1 MANKRMINAQVICSD
16 AFRSLPI
23 SSQGLYMQINAEADD
38 DGVCDKARQV
48 MLLSGATK
56 EDLDALVEKEYLIKI
71 GEVYVISHWKLHNT
85 IKGDRYK
92 KTIYQKE
99 FNEVFLDENKVYK
112 QKTEANFEQW
122 KQIGNN
128 LETNCFQSGD
138 TVKGLG
144 LGLGKGLGLDIDKG
158 LDIEVGN
165 TTAVCNTDKE
175 DPKDNPNPPTDTNR
189 NPDFIT
195 VLNFFLALG
204 GTNKEAVK
212 FFSFYDAK
220 NWKDSNKKPI
230 SNWQARAELWHKDQK

>member
-112 QKTEANFEQW
+112 QKTEANSEQW
-122 KQIGNN
+122 KQNGNT
-128 LETNCFQSGD
+128 LETTCLQSGD
-138 TVKGLG
+138 TVKG

-175 DPKDNPNPPTDTNR
+175 DPKDNPNPPTKTNR

-204 GTNKEAVK
+204 GTNKEAIK
-212 FFSFYDAK
+212 FFRFYETKD
-220 NWKDSNKKPI
+220 WKDSNKKPI
-230 SNWQARAELWHKDQK
+230 SNWQSRAELWHNDQK